1 MKNLALILLFL
12 TISLSFSDE
21 PSQVEETLF
30 CSDGYG
36 EDATFET
43 CQTLTPDEGTKYCCL
58 FSYEVDG
65 EKESI
70 CIPMTQEEYEDR
82 NGYITS
88 LIEDGDDPELKNL
101 KAKIYCAG
109 DKDLPKDVGDDGEDP
124 DDGSMYCSDV
134 DEEDATFEICQ
145 TLTPDEGDK
154 YCCFISYEVNG
165 NKGRNCIS
173 MKQEEYEDRNGYITS
188 LKENDEQLKNLKA
201 KIYCAGDK
209 ELPEDVG
216 DDGENGGGDNGD
228 GEDPDDG
235 SITCEEYP
243 KSYDDEL
250 GDCKKLTPA
259 KGNYCCLLSY
269 DNGKDKGDACISL
282 TKDEY
287 EDRNKAITKLQL
299 IEGYSNAKGK
309 ILCDGDKTEDSGSTA
324 LKITKDILALLLVF
338 L

>member
-1 MKNLALILLFL
+1 M
-12 TISLSFSDE
+12 S
-21 PSQVEETLF
+21 
-30 CSDGYG
+30 
-36 EDATFET
+36 
-43 CQTLTPDEGTKYCCL
+43 
-58 FSYEVDG
+58 
-65 EKESI
+65 
-70 CIPMTQEEYEDR
+70 
-82 NGYITS
+82 
-88 LIEDGDDPELKNL
+88 
-101 KAKIYCAG
+101 
-109 DKDLPKDVGDDGEDP
+109 
-124 DDGSMYCSDV
+124 
-134 DEEDATFEICQ
+134 
-145 TLTPDEGDK
+145 
-154 YCCFISYEVNG
+154 
-165 NKGRNCIS
+165 
-173 MKQEEYEDRNGYITS
+173 QEEYEDRNGYITS

-309 ILCDGDKTEDSGSTA
+309 ILCDGDKTEDSGSTV

>member
-1 MKNLALILLFL
+1 
-12 TISLSFSDE
+12 
-21 PSQVEETLF
+21 
-30 CSDGYG
+30 
-36 EDATFET
+36 
-43 CQTLTPDEGTKYCCL
+43 
-58 FSYEVDG
+58 
-65 EKESI
+65 
-70 CIPMTQEEYEDR
+70 MTQEEYEDR

-109 DKDLPKDVGDDGEDP
+109 DKDLPK
-124 DDGSMYCSDV
+124 
-134 DEEDATFEICQ
+134 
-145 TLTPDEGDK
+145 
-154 YCCFISYEVNG
+154 
-165 NKGRNCIS
+165 
-173 MKQEEYEDRNGYITS
+173 
-188 LKENDEQLKNLKA
+188 
-201 KIYCAGDK
+201 
-209 ELPEDVG
+209 DVG

-287 EDRNKAITKLQL
+287 EDRNKAITKLKKT
-299 IEGYSNAKGK
+299 EGYSNAKGT

-324 LKITKDILALLLVF
+324 LKSVKGIRGLLLI
-338 L
+338 LL